1 MPLLRPVDRS
11 NNGCCAKKAIECDQN
26 RFWIMHMQRGYFFS
40 VPLGS
45 LQSTRLTPGLKGLIK
60 MNGHTQGGGVQ
71 LVQEIQ
77 FCVLLPSGCQG
88 QVLSW
93 GYDAR
98 PRRVGTVSR
107 LASKHN
113 LFSIQIQNN
122 SQQQK
127 TKATMFPLQGC
138 KIKEIQHQ
146 HTTKEARIYKRKS

>member
-1 MPLLRPVDRS
+1 
-11 NNGCCAKKAIECDQN
+11 
-26 RFWIMHMQRGYFFS
+26 MHMHWLLLLCSLRVSSEYKVNTWFS
-40 VPLGS
+40 SIGQEEWS
-45 LQSTRLTPGLKGLIK
+45 HTRWRCSTCPK
-60 MNGHTQGGGVQ
+60 TQ
-71 LVQEIQ
+71 
-77 FCVLLPSGCQG
+77 FYVLLPSGCQG
-88 QVLSW
+88 QVLGW
-93 GYDAR
+93 GCDAR

-146 HTTKEARIYKRKS
+146 HTTKEGRIYKRRS